1 MSIMT
6 AAVSTISLRTAWDK
20 AAECLVKVAK
30 VVEKTDIN
38 MTAGY
43 MLRACNLLVVG
54 TDFAALG
61 VRTSIAR
68 NLQ

>member
-1 MSIMT
+1 M
-6 AAVSTISLRTAWDK
+6 DK

-30 VVEKTDIN
+30 VVEKTDII